1 MFNQWAGARKRLLNG
16 TSSTLSSSLG
26 CEASIATPR
35 PHNWQLLPVTWEQ
48 MAKYNNDNKRW
59 TVIKWH
65 FLHIWS
71 YGQSDSWFFRLSDQV
86 QRDFT
91 KTSLQG
97 AANYYLWL
105 DPKVKLVFLGQ
116 APLVFRTAASG
127 QASLTMGQH
136 GGRHWK
142 ATQYKNWHT
151 HITWWNRRRLEIT
164 KTLYMPTHGEIVDRM
179 VPEIHPIQF
188 KVISYHTNIV
198 FWNLCT
204 AKCE

>member
-127 QASLTMGQH
+127 QASLTMGRRTWGASLKSYTIQKLTYTYH
-136 GGRHWK
+136 LVKSQKIGNH
-142 ATQYKNWHT
+142 KNALHA
-151 HITWWNRRRLEIT
+151 HPWWNCR
-164 KTLYMPTHGEIVDRM
+164 
-179 VPEIHPIQF
+179 
-188 KVISYHTNIV
+188 
-198 FWNLCT
+198 
-204 AKCE
+204 